1 MKRTFECGHSGLGK
15 YCHRC
20 ANEARAVDLAGAAA
34 KARQEQRNA
43 AAARVAAEAAIQRAR
58 LANAASL
65 APIDLSPAAHLPSVL
80 KRVLQV
86 LGQLDAGMHPLA
98 LGGKILQSRAGDFS
112 IPVGMRY
119 RLLIDAASMKPLLFV
134 SHEDYNALI

>member
-1 MKRTFECGHSGLGK
+1 MKRTFECGHRGLGK

-20 ANEARAVDLAGAAA
+20 ANAARAVDLAAAAA
-34 KARQEQRNA
+34 KARQEQKD
-43 AAARVAAEAAIQRAR
+43 AAIQQAR

-65 APIDLSPAAHLPSVL
+65 APIDLSPAAHLPIVL

-86 LGQLDAGMHPLA
+86 LGQLDSGMHPLA
-98 LGGKILQSRAGDFS
+98 LGGKVLHSRAGDFS

>member
-1 MKRTFECGHSGLGK
+1 MKRTFECGHRGLGK
-15 YCHRC
+15 FCHRC
-20 ANEARAVDLAGAAA
+20 ANAARAAEHAAA
-34 KARQEQRNA
+34 VVKAQREQKA
-43 AAARVAAEAAIQRAR
+43 ADAARVAEMAAIRRAQ

-86 LGQLDAGMHPLA
+86 LGQLDRGAHPLA
-98 LGGKILQSRAGDFS
+98 IGGKVLQSRGGDFS

-119 RLLIDAASMKPLLFV
+119 RLLVDATSMKPLLFV
-134 SHEDYNALI
+134 SHEDYNALV